1 MLGYFMVGTRDL
13 TAASRFYDAVLAPL
27 GLVRVETEDTYVGY
41 NAKDAPES
49 PEFYVT
55 EPYDKQ
61 PATAGNGTMIA
72 LVAES
77 RELVDQ
83 FHASGIASGGTDEG
97 KPGPRPADGSIYYAY
112 IRDLDGNKI
121 CAFCDKG

>member
-13 TAASRFYDAVLAPL
+13 NSATRFYEPVLVPL
-27 GLVRVETEDTYVGY
+27 GLVRDVTEDTYVGY
-41 NAKDAPES
+41 SAKDAPEN

-61 PATAGNGTMIA
+61 PASAGNGTMIA
-72 LVAES
+72 LAAES
-77 RELVDQ
+77 RELVDE

-97 KPGPRPADGSIYYAY
+97 KPGPRPSDGSIYYAY
-112 IRDLDGNKI
+112 VRDLDGNKI
-121 CAFCDKG
+121 CVFCDKV

>member
-1 MLGYFMVGTRDL
+1 MLGYIMVGTRDL
-13 TAASRFYDAVLAPL
+13 HAATEFYDILLAPL
-27 GLVRVETEDTYVGY
+27 GLVRDVTEDTYVGY
-41 NAKDAPES
+41 SAKDAPEN

-61 PATAGNGTMIA
+61 PASAGNGTMIA

-77 RELVDQ
+77 RALVDE
-83 FHASGIASGGTDEG
+83 FHASGISSGGIDEG
-97 KPGPRPADGSIYYAY
+97 KPGLRPADGDIYYAY
-112 IRDLDGNKI
+112 IRDPDGNKI